1 MKLMDMSFPSGSDV
15 GAAGA
20 TSLSES
26 LNFSVSMLGLDVIC
40 TLVRCVHVTV
50 SSQGL
55 PFDTASSDPQMG
67 VASAIALSEAFKL
80 SSATFY
86 LSPPGTILAFNI
98 GGLFSWCMT

>member
-1 MKLMDMSFPSGSDV
+1 MSLLLIGAYFLAMIAVSDWLSY
-15 GAAGA
+15 AGGDFA
-20 TSLSES
+20 RWLQ
-26 LNFSVSMLGLDVIC
+26 FSFLI
-40 TLVRCVHVTV
+40 
-50 SSQGL
+50 
-55 PFDTASSDPQMG
+55 